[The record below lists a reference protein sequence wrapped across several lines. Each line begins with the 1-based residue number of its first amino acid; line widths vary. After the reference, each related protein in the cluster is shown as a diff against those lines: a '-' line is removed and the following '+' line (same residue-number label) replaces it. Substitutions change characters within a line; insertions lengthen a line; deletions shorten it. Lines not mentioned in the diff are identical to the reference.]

1 MVIQPFLLLT
11 IVINLMINYHQP
23 EFLWLLLLIPYLAWR
38 LNLREQQEYNIH
50 YSSTAL
56 LIKLPRSFRQR
67 FLWLVPFL
75 YLIALIATI
84 FSVAQPYQK
93 SRSYTEQ
100 AEGIAISIVLDI
112 STSMQFGMQ
121 VANKKQPRIEVAKKV
136 IEQFVVGDGEELK
149 GRPNDLI
156 SVVTFARYADTLVPL
171 TSSHEALVSMTKD
184 ITTTTRPNEDSTAFG
199 DATALAAAQLSHFEQ
214 NIDLNENRIKSK
226 VIILLTDGENNSG
239 DYQPLM
245 AAAMAKD
252 WGVKIY
258 TISLSDPSNN
268 LPIKNEGPTAKQAMT
283 NTDWTLQKMSQ
294 STGGI
299 FQRAHDYQSLQR
311 VYQEINTLETSK
323 LQQISFEKI
332 SPAYHIP
339 CLIAL
344 CCLLLASLL
353 NATWLRVKS

>member
-1 MVIQPFLLLT
+1 MNFIQPEL
-11 IVINLMINYHQP
+11 
-23 EFLWLLLLIPYLAWR
+23 LWLLLLVPCLAWH
-38 LNLREQQEYNIH
+38 LSLRQHQEHNIL
-50 YSSTAL
+50 YSTTEL
-56 LIKLPRSFRQR
+56 LINLPRSLRQR

-75 YLIALIATI
+75 YSVALIATI
-84 FSVAQPYQK
+84 VSVAQPYQK

-121 VANKKQPRIEVAKKV
+121 VDKKRQPRIEVAKKV
-136 IEQFVVGDGEELK
+136 IEQFVIGDDEELK

-156 SVVTFARYADTLVPL
+156 SVITFARYADTLVPL
-171 TSSHEALVSMTKD
+171 TSSHDALVSMTQD

-199 DATALAAAQLSHFEQ
+199 DATALAAAQLSHYEQ
-214 NIDLNENRIKSK
+214 TMGLTENSIKSK
-226 VIILLTDGENNSG
+226 IMILLTDGENNSG

-258 TISLSDPSNN
+258 TITLSDPSNSLSN
-268 LPIKNEGPTAKQAMT
+268 KKETATAKQAMT
-283 NTDWTLQKMSQ
+283 NTDWILQKMAL

-299 FQRAHDYQSLQR
+299 FQRAHDYQSLQK
-311 VYQEINTLETSK
+311 VYQEINSLETSK

-332 SPAYHIP
+332 TPAYQIP
-339 CLIAL
+339 CFIAL
-344 CCLLLASLL
+344 CCLLLASIL
-353 NATWLRVKS
+353 NATWLRVIS

>member
-1 MVIQPFLLLT
+1 MAISPLLSR
-11 IVINLMINYHQP
+11 VINLMMNFIQP
-23 EFLWLLLLIPYLAWR
+23 ELLWLLLLVPCFAWR
-38 LNLREQQEYNIH
+38 LSLRQQQQHNIH
-50 YSSTAL
+50 YSSTEL
-56 LIKLPRSFRQR
+56 LKNLPRSFRQR

-75 YLIALIATI
+75 YLIALTATI
-84 FSVAQPYQK
+84 VTVAQPYK
-93 SRSYTEQ
+93 NSRSFTEQ

-121 VANKKQPRIEVAKKV
+121 IDKKKQPRLEVAKKV
-136 IEQFVVGDGEELK
+136 IKQFVIGDGEQLK

-156 SVVTFARYADTLVPL
+156 SVITFARYADTLVPL
-171 TSSHEALVSMTKD
+171 TSSHDALVAMTQD

-199 DATALAAAQLSHFEQ
+199 DATALAAAQLSHYEQ
-214 NIDLNENRIKSK
+214 TMGLNENSIKSK
-226 VIILLTDGENNSG
+226 IMILLTDGENNSG

-258 TISLSDPSNN
+258 TISLGDPSNN
-268 LPIKNEGPTAKQAMT
+268 WPNNSDELNAEQAMS
-283 NTDWTLQKMSQ
+283 NTDWILQKMAQ

-299 FQRAHDYQSLQR
+299 FQRAHDYQSLQN
-311 VYQEINTLETSK
+311 VYQVNNRLETST

-332 SPAYHIP
+332 SPAYKIP

-353 NATWLRVKS
+353 NATWLRVNS